1 MASKVV
7 TYHVPSDS
15 APPPPPPAVGVTK
28 ALEAPEDIPF
38 LLGPSI
44 PNWEDGGTVTALQTN
59 LFMAPA
65 VAHAPS
71 RPGYTTFLL
80 IRKAAKEEEAAKPEE
95 AKRFTIREAP
105 PPLAPPTAA
114 HAQRP
119 RLTFLPTS
127 PPAPAPPPPSTPL
140 FVRAQKDSATAAPL
154 DAPPLAPRARRR
166 RLPCCSWASSS
177 LSSPTAR

>member
-1 MASKVV
+1 MRSPSGGLGGGRRGRRPQRLAGARREPQRAASGRAARGACALCRFVEEHPLFLNRLGMASKVV

-15 APPPPPPAVGVTK
+15 VPPPPPPAVGVTK

-105 PPLAPPTAA
+105 RPLAPPTAA
-114 HAQRP
+114 HA
-119 RLTFLPTS
+119 
-127 PPAPAPPPPSTPL
+127 
-140 FVRAQKDSATAAPL
+140 
-154 DAPPLAPRARRR
+154 
-166 RLPCCSWASSS
+166 
-177 LSSPTAR
+177 